1 MTGKKKEKHEKSKKN
16 SKADEKSRE
25 NIGLIVTTL
34 SILLGIVMG
43 YASAAL
49 ISRSSTAI
57 IAGLLFLFVY
67 HQGMLRA
74 IKSLEKEEI
83 RGLTILPFLTAWYA
97 AWVFFYNYLA
107 G

>member
-1 MTGKKKEKHEKSKKN
+1 MAGDKKEKHEKSKKDG
-16 SKADEKSRE
+16 KADEKSRE

-43 YASAAL
+43 YASATL
-49 ISRSSTAI
+49 ISKSSTAI
-57 IAGLLFLFVY
+57 ITGLLFLFVY
-67 HQGMLRA
+67 HQGMVRA
-74 IKSLEKEEI
+74 IKSLEKGEI
-83 RGLTILPFLTAWYA
+83 KGLTVFPFLTAWYA